1 MSTKTVKFT
10 DNSGMMSVE
19 VDYDGGVEITYEGNH
34 LLTLDNGN
42 MEPSLGA
49 LFDIKEVI
57 ENAIAELESR

>member
-1 MSTKTVKFT
+1 
-10 DNSGMMSVE
+10 MMSVE
-19 VDYDGGVEITYEGNH
+19 VDYDGGVEITYEGSH